1 MKSANEFYITEG
13 KKQTRLTF
21 HSGGVK
27 KERLPSGDWISRFTI
42 ETAENVFRFAICG
55 DVPFRSR
62 DVLELAPRF
71 VRFRGGKR
79 FDYPVYQLCKTEELA
94 ADERTARGLA
104 LDRAERKESDATG
117 NKQRTAK
124 NPKGAGANPKY
135 DKKADEKIFKRWN
148 KWRAEIGNGKRGR
161 KAFIDEEQIDVTDSQ
176 LKKLIDRCGKD
187 KRKVLRR

>member
-1 MKSANEFYITEG
+1 MKSTNEFYITEG

-55 DVPFRSR
+55 DVPFQSR

-135 DKKADEKIFKRWN
+135 DKKADEKIFKHWE
-148 KWRAEIGNGKRGR
+148 KWQAAIGNGRRGQN
-161 KAFIDEEQIDVTDSQ
+161 AFIDEEQIGMT
-176 LKKLIDRCGKD
+176 KKELERLINREQK
-187 KRKVLRR
+187 KRRG